1 MTVQKIEWV
10 HFHPVG
16 SQCIKILLITNYK
29 KIKTFSTLKN
39 SVHVEPVWFSLD
51 SLTLCAAL
59 TTAQWY
65 CARLKQ
71 ISDALKLFSCE
82 RDDFLLFSSNIET
95 SCQQN
100 KKSSDKL
107 EIPCGTK
114 FLRVL
119 IFTIFAIFPAIR
131 NNNPPPPPFKI
142 NENTFPAKI
151 YSRVLNILWL
161 KYTTQKYSTKKSC
174 LFNYN
179 SPLQFR
185 NKTVYNELVLHS
197 ARIP

>member
-1 MTVQKIEWV
+1 M
-10 HFHPVG
+10 
-16 SQCIKILLITNYK
+16 KILLITNYK

-131 NNNPPPPPFKI
+131 KNNFPPQKLTK
-142 NENTFPAKI
+142 TFFP
-151 YSRVLNILWL
+151 
-161 KYTTQKYSTKKSC
+161 QKFTPGY
-174 LFNYN
+174 
-179 SPLQFR
+179 
-185 NKTVYNELVLHS
+185 
-197 ARIP
+197 

>member
-1 MTVQKIEWV
+1 MRRSNYSSMVL
-10 HFHPVG
+10 HA
-16 SQCIKILLITNYK
+16 IKEN
-29 KIKTFSTLKN
+29 FR
-39 SVHVEPVWFSLD
+39 
-51 SLTLCAAL
+51 CAEAFFL
-59 TTAQWY
+59 RTG
-65 CARLKQ
+65 R
-71 ISDALKLFSCE
+71 F
-82 RDDFLLFSSNIET
+82 FLLFSSDIET

-100 KKSSDKL
+100 EKSSDKL

-131 NNNPPPPPFKI
+131 KNNSPPPLPQI

-161 KYTTQKYSTKKSC
+161 KFTTQKYSTKKSC

-185 NKTVYNELVLHS
+185 NKTVYNELVLHDV
-197 ARIP
+197 RIP

>member
-1 MTVQKIEWV
+1 MLVTNTFFPKKKNIQLYQFKNFHISVRETNVNHLFLPTLTLLLKTYAKGLSYAHASLCTDVPSMTVQKIEWV

-107 EIPCGTK
+107 EIPCGTS
-114 FLRVL
+114 F
-119 IFTIFAIFPAIR
+119 
-131 NNNPPPPPFKI
+131 
-142 NENTFPAKI
+142 
-151 YSRVLNILWL
+151 
-161 KYTTQKYSTKKSC
+161 
-174 LFNYN
+174 
-179 SPLQFR
+179 
-185 NKTVYNELVLHS
+185 
-197 ARIP
+197 